1 MAQVANMLLKN
12 YANTDQTFAPDI
24 VRSGEYAKYAD
35 RSQGTFV
42 GTAYASLTRKI
53 NPAATGTRK
62 IQAKL
67 VYPVVDAAS
76 GLLKYQLL
84 GTIECVTPNASSLA
98 DRRELYARLVSLVG
112 HAVFAGAVRDD
123 EMPWG

>member
-12 YANTDQTFAPDI
+12 YANVDVTFAPDI
-24 VRSGEYAKYAD
+24 VRTGEYAKYAD
-35 RSQGTFV
+35 RSQGSFI
-42 GTAYASLTRKI
+42 GTAYASITRKI
-53 NPAATGTRK
+53 NPAANGTRK

-67 VYPVVDAAS
+67 VYPVVDTTT

-84 GTIECVTPNASSLA
+84 GTVEAVTPNASTLA
-98 DRRELYARLVSLVG
+98 EKRELYARLVALVG
-112 HAVFAGAVRDD
+112 NAVFGSAVKDD